1 MMFMY
6 GAFLWEIQP
15 FGKIKIP
22 FCPETTIYIPSV
34 FIQATVKLPPEK
46 FVRKNE
52 NDPQQEL
59 PTEPKKIQLNSS
71 DELFAV
77 IRDKNF
83 NAVGPE
89 LSRKAKILSAQY
101 EVGLVE

>member
-1 MMFMY
+1 M
-6 GAFLWEIQP
+6 
-15 FGKIKIP
+15 IP
-22 FCPETTIYIPSV
+22 GYVITLLANSCINIISSV
-34 FIQATVKLPPEK
+34 HTATVKLPPEK
-46 FVRKNE
+46 FAKKDDGNQQQ
-52 NDPQQEL
+52 QQEL

-83 NAVGPE
+83 HAVGPE

-101 EVGLVE
+101 EVM